1 VRILLQ
7 PFERCLGYVL
17 ETVVLVD
24 LSVQGILRFQG
35 EDRVTEARL
44 NLRRF
49 RSPDIP
55 EEDLAREMARAKEV
69 AEFARE
75 QAARGFDLLYA
86 HAIVGLWGALET
98 AVMDFF
104 VRFLL
109 HSPQALNNDIVQKVR
124 IPLAEFEMLERED
137 RMRVVVD
144 ELERALRSQYKSGIE
159 RFEGLFANFGLSS
172 EVSPEVRKTL
182 FEMFHIRNVI
192 AHRNLIAERRLV
204 AACPWLP
211 YRPGETIKLPL
222 NRFLDYYEALSKYLE
237 VLSGRVNRFLQIEE
251 LACKPASAADD

>member
-1 VRILLQ
+1 
-7 PFERCLGYVL
+7 VL

-35 EDRVTEARL
+35 EDRLTEASV

-49 RSPDIP
+49 RNPDIP
-55 EEDLAREMARAKEV
+55 EEELAREIARAREV
-69 AEFARE
+69 AEFARD
-75 QAARGFDLLYA
+75 QAVRGFDLLYA

-98 AVMDFF
+98 AVTDFF

-109 HSPQALNNDIVQKVR
+109 HSPQALANETVQKVR
-124 IPLAEFEMLERED
+124 IPLAEFESLESED

-144 ELERALRSQYKSGIE
+144 ELERTLRSQYKSGIE
-159 RFEGLFANFGLSS
+159 RFEGLFATFGLSS
-172 EVSPEVRKTL
+172 EVPSEVRQTL

-192 AHRNLIAERRLV
+192 AHRNLLADRRLV

-211 YRPGETIKLPL
+211 YVPGETIKLSI
-222 NRFLDYYEALSKYLE
+222 NRFLDYYKALARYLE
-237 VLSGRVNRFLQIEE
+237 ILSNRVKRFLETQEIS
-251 LACKPASAADD
+251 CNQASAADD